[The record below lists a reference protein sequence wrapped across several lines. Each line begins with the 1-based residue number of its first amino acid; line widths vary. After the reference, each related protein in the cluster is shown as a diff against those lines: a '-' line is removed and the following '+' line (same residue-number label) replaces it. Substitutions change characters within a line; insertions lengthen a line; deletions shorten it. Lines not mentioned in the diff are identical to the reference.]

1 MIVPFTGL
9 ILATVIFVAAA
20 SWTLEPTRK
29 LTNALSTILIPL
41 AVWLIFVAW
50 LGVPLPRGPLGF

>member
-1 MIVPFTGL
+1 
-9 ILATVIFVAAA
+9 
-20 SWTLEPTRK
+20 

-50 LGVPLPRGPLGF
+50 LGVPLPKGPLGF